1 MRFPNKCVRCGF
13 CCIAECCHVG
23 QLVHNIGKYDDCPSL
38 SFDENG
44 VASCDLVEKNL
55 VPVDDGCCIKARA
68 FKDGSEYDFA
78 SLPIEMKLRVAQ
90 DTLNKKKD

>member
-68 FKDGSEYDFA
+68 FKNGIEFDFS
-78 SLPIEMKLRVAQ
+78 SLS
-90 DTLNKKKD
+90 KDEKFLIVKQVRSK

>member
-1 MRFPNKCVRCGF
+1 MKFQYECCRCGF
-13 CCIAECCHVG
+13 CCIAI
-23 QLVHNIGKYDDCPSL
+23 QCPISIRIYGLQSICPAL
-38 SFDENG
+38 SFDNSIAICEHAG
-44 VASCDLVEKNL
+44 IL
-55 VPVDDGCCIKARA
+55 VPIGDGCCIKARA